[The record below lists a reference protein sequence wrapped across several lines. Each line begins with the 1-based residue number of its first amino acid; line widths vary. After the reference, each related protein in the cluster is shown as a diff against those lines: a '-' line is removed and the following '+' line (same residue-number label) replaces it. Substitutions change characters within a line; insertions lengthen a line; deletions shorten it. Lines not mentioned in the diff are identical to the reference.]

1 VQPVLG
7 GRDDAGLVLPA
18 EREGVAAAG
27 SGLAVG
33 RGRPTGRERARGEP
47 GCGDAAADQAAPGEP
62 AALFLLRLLLVQD
75 STAAVSWD
83 SGSESALTAL
93 ARSLIS
99 PWLSWS

>member
-27 SGLAVG
+27 SWLAVG
-33 RGRPTGRERARGEP
+33 RPAGRERARGEP
-47 GCGDAAADQAAPGEP
+47 CCGDAAADQAAPGEP
-62 AALFLLRLLLVQD
+62 AALLLLRLLLVQD

-99 PWLSWS
+99 SWLSWS